1 MGIYPSYMT
10 VRNSPTLSH

>member
-1 MGIYPSYMT
+1 MGIHPSYMT